1 MEYLCSSLEHGFDT
15 LVADHNLPTFECKNS
30 LSARQNPSTVDE
42 LLQTELDKGYVKGPF
57 PQPPF
62 NSYRVSPLGIATHKY
77 SGKKRLIFDLSSPH
91 NKADPS
97 VNDLINKEQCS
108 LSYVKI
114 DDAIQLI
121 QQFGIGSLMCKTDM
135 TDAFKQIPIRPNQ
148 WHLFCFKWK
157 TNYYHYVRLP
167 FGCRSSP
174 KLFDT
179 LSSAI
184 CWIAKN
190 NYGIHNIL
198 HLLDDFLTIDTP
210 EACGERTM
218 ALLCTIFHR
227 LNLPLSA
234 KKTVGPTSELEYLG
248 IILDTINMQA
258 RLPLEK
264 IDRITSCIRSILLRK
279 SCTRKELEQ
288 LLGHLNFASRV
299 ILPGRSFVSYL
310 YKLMSSVKE
319 GYHYIHLNK
328 ECKADLYMWLEFL
341 SSWNGISMFYDP
353 CKVNADAIQL
363 FPDASSTI
371 GYGGYFEGHWFCD
384 SWPVDLPQVI
394 DETLSMAFLELYPIV
409 VASILWGRQ
418 WTGKRIVFN
427 CDNQAT
433 VHIITKG
440 RSKEPV
446 IMKLMR
452 RLTMCAAK
460 YNFAIYSTYV
470 PGVKNNIADSLS
482 RLQMTRFQML
492 APEAD
497 RLPTHCPPLK
507 ELIWT
512 AS

>member
-1 MEYLCSSLEHGFDT
+1 M
-15 LVADHNLPTFECKNS
+15 
-30 LSARQNPSTVDE
+30 
-42 LLQTELDKGYVKGPF
+42 
-57 PQPPF
+57 
-62 NSYRVSPLGIATHKY
+62 
-77 SGKKRLIFDLSSPH
+77 
-91 NKADPS
+91 
-97 VNDLINKEQCS
+97 NDLINKEQCS

-157 TNYYHYVRLP
+157 TKYHHFVRLP

-198 HLLDDFLTIDTP
+198 HLLDDFLTIDKP

-218 ALLCTIFHR
+218 ALLCTIFYR

-279 SCTRKELEQ
+279 SCTQKELEQ
-288 LLGHLNFASRV
+288 LLGHLNFAFRV

-328 ECKADLYMWLEFL
+328 ECKAGLYM
-341 SSWNGISMFYDP
+341 
-353 CKVNADAIQL
+353 
-363 FPDASSTI
+363 
-371 GYGGYFEGHWFCD
+371 
-384 SWPVDLPQVI
+384 
-394 DETLSMAFLELYPIV
+394 
-409 VASILWGRQ
+409 
-418 WTGKRIVFN
+418 
-427 CDNQAT
+427 
-433 VHIITKG
+433 
-440 RSKEPV
+440 
-446 IMKLMR
+446 
-452 RLTMCAAK
+452 
-460 YNFAIYSTYV
+460 
-470 PGVKNNIADSLS
+470 
-482 RLQMTRFQML
+482 
-492 APEAD
+492 
-497 RLPTHCPPLK
+497 
-507 ELIWT
+507 
-512 AS
+512 